1 MPHVDEGTLHACLDG
16 ALDALSDA
24 GELPGGATAADVMEH
39 LRSCADCRARL
50 EAERSIREGAGVVLR
65 DARLSDVDVP
75 PFAELPRVQ
84 RARRARWLPLG
95 WAASIL
101 LAVGAGWWG
110 SEAWRTPAASFDGAA
125 RETVSSAQPETSL
138 PPEAPQP
145 EAPQPEASPP
155 PRAPVAAIDGG
166 RDDRMDNARAAAA
179 DAGTEQ
185 TAEAVATG
193 DTPDAVARR
202 AVAAA
207 APGTPQTAAAETSTS
222 SPAVPIPTPL
232 RQAGVDSIAGRVQ
245 VAASTPAAPPPPVT
259 ILQAPS
265 GAAFSFQPGETS
277 VFRDSVFA
285 LQSTAAM
292 KQTFAMLNARPAG
305 FDTTLAREQSGRIS
319 FSAASAADRRR
330 IEDQIFAVED
340 ASPPSIEVA
349 RAGEMTTVRLRQTL
363 RSGERIELVTWRS
376 EPATAMDVGMTREA
390 TVNSASPRREARSG
404 AATRAA
410 PQQAAAATAAQSA
423 DAPPLQVAVATAE
436 RVELTTMPAVRRLAD
451 GRNEIVLLDLSSS
464 VWIALR
470 ADLGAEELRD
480 LALRLRRPAP
490 RQ

>member
-1 MPHVDEGTLHACLDG
+1 MSHVDEGTLHACLDG

-75 PFAELPRVQ
+75 PFAELPQVQ
-84 RARRARWLPLG
+84 RVRRARWIPLG

-110 SEAWRTPAASFDGAA
+110 SEAWRTPAASLDGAA
-125 RETVSSAQPETSL
+125 REAVSSAQPETS
-138 PPEAPQP
+138 PQP
-145 EAPQPEASPP
+145 EPSPQPEASSPP
-155 PRAPVAAIDGG
+155 NAPMAAIDDG
-166 RDDRMDNARAAAA
+166 RDDRMDSARAAAA

-207 APGTPQTAAAETSTS
+207 APGSAPAAAAETSTS
-222 SPAVPIPTPL
+222 SPAVRIPAPL

-245 VAASTPAAPPPPVT
+245 VTAATPAAPPPVT
-259 ILQAPS
+259 AMLQTQA
-265 GAAFSFQPGETS
+265 GVTFSLQPGETS
-277 VFRDSVFA
+277 VFRDSVFT

-292 KQTFAMLNARPAG
+292 KQMFAMMNARPAG
-305 FDTTLAREQSGRIS
+305 FDTMLAREQSGRVS
-319 FSAASAADRRR
+319 FSAATAADRRR
-330 IEDQIFAVED
+330 IEDRIFTVED

-363 RSGERIELVTWRS
+363 RSGEQVEIVTWQF

-390 TVNSASPRREARSG
+390 TVNSASPRNEARSG
-404 AATRAA
+404 AAARAA

-423 DAPPLQVAVATAE
+423 DVPTAQRSAAAE
-436 RVELTTMPAVRRLAD
+436 RVELTTLPAVRRLAD
-451 GRNEIVLLDLSSS
+451 GRNEIVLFDSSSS

-470 ADLGAEELRD
+470 ADLGAEALRD